1 MCFLF
6 SLSVVPAVATM
17 VMSHPLSFPD
27 VFTSIII
34 GLDVDADDVDNFS
47 NVNREWREFVHKCVE
62 KNSDI
67 KVRKETERL
76 GVGAC
81 HHE

>member
-27 VFTSIII
+27 VFTSIIV
-34 GLDVDADDVDNFS
+34 GLDVDADDVENFS
-47 NVNREWREFVHKCVE
+47 NVSKEWREFVRKCVE
-62 KNSDI
+62 NNSEI
-67 KVRKETERL
+67 KVK
-76 GVGAC
+76 
-81 HHE
+81 